1 MKDPVNY
8 TMKYIR
14 GLVADGYS
22 YQDAAINFSC
32 RYPKTHAEVLET
44 IGMWPSS
51 EKELRILQTISRF

>member
-22 YQDAAINFSC
+22 YQDAATNFLSH
-32 RYPKTHAEVLET
+32 YPKTHAEVLEI

-51 EKELRILQTISRF
+51 EKELRILQQLSRF